1 MNKQCDIHIFDR
13 LEIHHL
19 EAYYR
24 VGTRTAQK
32 RKKSLLEDAN
42 KKPTGVLFF
51 WDLAD
56 YEGYENEADKLRFL
70 EAMKRVLEPKPKKE

>member
-1 MNKQCDIHIFDR
+1 MSKPSDIDIFDR

-32 RKKSLLEDAN
+32 RKKSMLEDAN
-42 KKPTGVLFF
+42 KKPIGILFF

-56 YEGYENEADKLRFL
+56 YEGYLEDTDKLRFL
-70 EAMKRVLEPKPKKE
+70 EAMRRILELKSKKE